1 MTFDSVIHP
10 RNLSIA
16 KKRELKFLAITD
28 HTGKMPGT
36 ASDAYFAGD
45 VGGFDFAFSVLKEAE
60 MPEELVLMLMR
71 FALQNI

>member
-1 MTFDSVIHP
+1 
-10 RNLSIA
+10 
-16 KKRELKFLAITD
+16 
-28 HTGKMPGT
+28 MPGT
-36 ASDAYFAGD
+36 ASDAYFAGA